1 MEDTNNVE
9 KIIKI
14 VKIIFITIIIV
25 GTVFVIISSIQ
36 RNKNFNNLNDYL
48 ISIGY
53 KETEKNVL
61 TKEEKKQNG
70 DTVENINYIYLIESN
85 KYTKEMINNNER
97 SKEQISLDYNST
109 DTLKIDYY
117 FEQYNNDNP
126 RSYIIQSGTYNIK
139 NSAFNCTITTNPNN
153 IKTRCPQIK
162 KRAEEFS
169 KEIKNIINKA
179 KINTFFN
186 PKNSI

>member
-53 KETEKNVL
+53 KETREFDSFKLIKSYKPLKN
-61 TKEEKKQNG
+61 G
-70 DTVENINYIYLIESN
+70 
-85 KYTKEMINNNER
+85 
-97 SKEQISLDYNST
+97 
-109 DTLKIDYY
+109 Y
-117 FEQYNNDNP
+117 FFVN
-126 RSYIIQSGTYNIK
+126 
-139 NSAFNCTITTNPNN
+139 F
-153 IKTRCPQIK
+153 
-162 KRAEEFS
+162 
-169 KEIKNIINKA
+169 
-179 KINTFFN
+179 
-186 PKNSI
+186 